1 VTDAVERITAF
12 DRVLAER
19 LSTRTVPTAFGTAY
33 FHDGFPRRYDSN
45 YLWVDAP
52 LAGVSAR
59 ALAAE
64 ADRALEGLGHRELT
78 YVSDGPD
85 ARRLVPE
92 LKALGYRGERLLTMV
107 QEREPDRWND
117 GQAEEVGAA
126 DIGSFLVRVNREAD
140 GGAHAA
146 GAEMLSAFRHVL
158 ADRAGA
164 RFFVVRGGAEIVAIA
179 ELYVLGDVAQV
190 EAVYTLEAYRG
201 RGFGRA
207 VVLAASKAGRD
218 AGADLVF
225 LDADDEDWP
234 KELYGKLG
242 FDELRRFWS
251 FVKSPD

>member
-1 VTDAVERITAF
+1 VTEVERRIIAF
-12 DRVLAER
+12 DRELAER
-19 LSTRTVPTAFGTAY
+19 LSTRTLPTAFGTAY
-33 FHDGFPRRYDSN
+33 FHDEFPRRYDSN
-45 YLWVDAP
+45 YVWVDAS

-78 YVSDGPD
+78 YVPDDPD
-85 ARRLVPE
+85 ARRLAPE
-92 LKALGYRGERLLTMV
+92 LVTLGYRGERLLTMV
-107 QEREPDRWND
+107 QDRVPDAWND
-117 GQAEEVGAA
+117 DLAEEVDA
-126 DIGSFLVRVNREAD
+126 DAIGPFLVRLNREVD

-146 GAEMLSAFRHVL
+146 SAEMLSAFRYVL
-158 ADRAGA
+158 ADRAGG
-164 RFFVVRGGAEIVAIA
+164 RFFVVRVGGEIVAIA

-207 VVLAASKAGRD
+207 VVLAAVRSARD
-218 AGADLVF
+218 RGADLVF
-225 LDADDEDWP
+225 LNADDEDWP